1 MKNLEFQEIKALL
14 QQGKNAEARRMFE
27 SLPESEN
34 VEYWMMK
41 GTIEQR
47 FQQWGKAYNAFAK
60 VQQIEPGHQES
71 KSQIALIDSILNFR
85 NNDLFNP

>member
-1 MKNLEFQEIKALL
+1 MEFQKIKALL
-14 QQGKNAEARRMFE
+14 QQGKNAEAKRMFE

-60 VQQIEPGHQES
+60 VQQIEPGHLES

>member
-1 MKNLEFQEIKALL
+1 MKNLEFQEIQALL
-14 QQGKNAEARRMFE
+14 QNGKNTEAKQMFE

-60 VQQIEPGHQES
+60 VQQIEPGHRES

>member
-1 MKNLEFQEIKALL
+1 MKNLELQEIKALL
-14 QQGKNAEARRMFE
+14 QQGKNAEAKRMFE

-60 VQQIEPGHQES
+60 VQQIEPGHLES

-85 NNDLFNP
+85 NNDLFNQ